1 MDGAVA
7 PFDALPGI
15 REAVGED
22 RELILD
28 GGIRRGSDIALA
40 LALGANAVAIGK
52 PIAFGLAAGGEKG
65 VERTFTILKEE
76 LERTMGLIG
85 ARTIA
90 ELRSKGKEIFVKRD
104 QSRIT

>member
-1 MDGAVA
+1 MA

-15 REAVGED
+15 RKAVGED
-22 RELILD
+22 KELIID

-52 PIAFGLAAGGEKG
+52 PVAFGLAAGGEKG

-76 LERTMGLIG
+76 LERTMGLVG

-90 ELRSKGKEIFVKRD
+90 ELRSKGNEIFVKRERLRN
-104 QSRIT
+104 SS